1 MTRGVEKGV
10 ENMGV
15 KGVEQYKRERER
27 EREGKREKD
36 VQKRRETGRETEL
49 SREMVGD
56 IERDSTLSA
65 VLSFS
70 LCLDMSLT
78 LSRFCPNRPRQHALY
93 LGCHFVAQRGLSTFT
108 KYMKSTRTRHFVKFV
123 PVSMGCIQRER
134 ERDEERDI

>member
-27 EREGKREKD
+27 ERGKERERCTKE
-36 VQKRRETGRETEL
+36 KRDR
-49 SREMVGD
+49 
-56 IERDSTLSA
+56 ERDRVEPRDGGRHRKRQYVVSSPFFLS
-65 VLSFS
+65 LSLS
-70 LCLDMSLT
+70 

-123 PVSMGCIQRER
+123 PVSLGCIQRER